1 MDLGPDLVRVYTS
14 PDPTIAHL
22 VEGVLVS
29 EGIEC
34 VAYGGSN
41 SVYPVTV
48 GSLSEVSIYVRPD
61 DVARARRLIEAAE
74 RGDFALGE

>member
-61 DVARARRLIEAAE
+61 DAARARRLIEAAE